1 MSSHR
6 DAGGSSSHVGD
17 SIHPV
22 QRVLAH
28 LQADYVRSALYFT
41 RIGTMFCCLAFLFS
55 PFFSRGPPADLDV
68 WYRRALLVSAAAWA
82 LRLHQRLKSGNDGG
96 VSRPLRETLL
106 TEDAFHYLAYSI
118 LFAFLTP
125 VSVSL
130 VPIFLF
136 ALLHVSNFTQTLLD
150 ISGPRNNAATGDGP
164 NVNVS
169 SSQPSFFRRVL
180 QSAVTKVNTNNEPI
194 LRWIALNEIMLM
206 FVCIFMA
213 VSGPRAIVLPFL
225 YYPFLKMRY
234 SSRRNPYCR
243 IAFSELRV
251 SLQTLAYHPKCPGFL
266 SRLINGLI
274 QLVCRLSP
282 SGH

>member
-6 DAGGSSSHVGD
+6 DAGGSSSHAGD

-82 LRLHQRLKSGNDGG
+82 LRLHQRLKSGNDSG

-125 VSVSL
+125 VS
-130 VPIFLF
+130 
-136 ALLHVSNFTQTLLD
+136 
-150 ISGPRNNAATGDGP
+150 GDGP
-164 NVNVS
+164 NVSVS
-169 SSQPSFFRRVL
+169 SSQPSFFRRIL

-251 SLQTLAYHPKCPGFL
+251 SLQALAYHPKCPGFL